1 MYLIIIILVAAITLF
16 LVWASSDIGSNIYLK
31 ATCKAETQERVVAL
45 TFDDGPAEPMT
56 LKVLDILRKYDA
68 KAAFFLIG
76 RQVDKYP
83 DIARRIVVEGHIV
96 ANHTMS
102 HSGLFPLS
110 SAKSVKA
117 ELLSC
122 SCSITKA
129 VGLRPKLFRPPFG
142 VTNPIIG
149 RMVKQLGFNTIG
161 WSIRSL
167 DTVTRY
173 SREDIC
179 RKVERS
185 LHPGAIILLHDRCL
199 QSDELL
205 ESIILAIVSSG
216 YRIVA
221 LDELLNID
229 VYEN

>member
-1 MYLIIIILVAAITLF
+1 MCWIIIILVVAITLF

-83 DIARRIVVEGHIV
+83 DIARRIVDEGHIV